1 MSAFRLCGHFPG
13 VRALSH
19 FLAILLAAT
28 ASTAWAIDASDSYR
42 SPRNPERAVRRSTEL
57 IVLHTTEAAAKGS
70 LKKLSDR
77 GECHYCV
84 TEDGKIYRII
94 DRDREAFHAG
104 RSMWNGKEDVDKFSI
119 GIECVGYHDKAM
131 SLVQLYAI
139 RDLVKELKSM
149 YHLSDDKVVCHSHV
163 AYGAPNKWHK
173 QRHRGR
179 KQCGML
185 FAMPSVRRVLE
196 LTARPAYDADVRAKR
211 LVNGDDYLAKVLY
224 GNTDTMRG
232 TYAAN
237 PSTPPPA
244 PPDNSILGWLGLNE
258 GEEKISAKP
267 PPSVK
272 PAQRVQSRARRPQ
285 QATTKPKTQQN
296 KKSKPKASTTKRI
309 PASIA
314 ELKRQGYK
322 LKGTVSPYNTASRI
336 ARGRW
341 NSPDTY
347 YTIRNKVI
355 PGNLINP
362 ARIEK
367 GMGVWM
373 K

>member
-1 MSAFRLCGHFPG
+1 MAR
-13 VRALSH
+13 
-19 FLAILLAAT
+19 AILLAVALLSCR
-28 ASTAWAIDASDSYR
+28 AHAVDASDRYR
-42 SPRNPERAVRRSTEL
+42 SPRNPERPIRRTTEL

-84 TEDGKIYRII
+84 TEDGQIYRII

-104 RSMWNGKEDVDKFSI
+104 RSMWNGKEDIDKFSI

-139 RDLVKELKSM
+139 RDLVKELKAM
-149 YHLSDDKVVCHSHV
+149 YHLSDDKVVTHSHV

-185 FAMPSVRRVLE
+185 FAMPSVRKVLE
-196 LTARPAYDADVRAKR
+196 LTARPTYDSDVRAKR
-211 LVNGDDYLAKVLY
+211 LVNGDEYLAKVLY
-224 GNTDTMRG
+224 GTTDTMRG
-232 TYAAN
+232 TYARV
-237 PSTPPPA
+237 PTTPPPE
-244 PPDNSILGWLGLNE
+244 PPDKTILGWLGLGAAE
-258 GEEKISAKP
+258 GGEQIAAP
-267 PPSVK
+267 PPPQVTPTPRVTQK
-272 PAQRVQSRARRPQ
+272 PKPKPQGTSRKTQSAPPKTEGARRNP
-285 QATTKPKTQQN
+285 T
-296 KKSKPKASTTKRI
+296 
-309 PASIA
+309 SIA
-314 ELKRQGYK
+314 ELKKQGFK

-336 ARGRW
+336 AGGRW
-341 NSPDTY
+341 NSPTTY

-362 ARIEK
+362 AKIEK